1 MRRPNAVPVTVLA
14 ATIASALA
22 GCGSGTKT
30 VIVQGPPT
38 ASTTAT
44 KSTTS
49 TAMTVT
55 TPASSSE
62 APVRIVRLAS
72 FRSPTGNI
80 GCMLVG
86 PLARCDIVTRSWSP
100 PPRPA
105 DCPHIVDY
113 GQGLEVSPSGAARF
127 VCAGDTV
134 RDPASSALPYGVA
147 SRKGPFLCTS
157 RATGMTCVSRASGH
171 GFTLSIQ
178 GYQVF

>member
-1 MRRPNAVPVTVLA
+1 VPVTVLA